1 MNNYDQLKVFFDEK
15 VQLYSCQSFIPSDP
29 VSIPHL
35 FTKQQD
41 IEIAGFFAAIF
52 SWGNRTTI
60 INKSRELL
68 NLMDMSPYQ
77 FCLDPSPSALRSMKE
92 FKHRTFN
99 ADDLYYFIHFFQQ
112 HYQQHKSLETAFLSG
127 LNSEDAT
134 IENGLKSFREYFFS
148 FEHLKRTEKH
158 IASPVQQSA
167 CKRIN
172 MFLSWMVRKDAVD
185 FGLWKAIKPSQLV
198 CPLDLHVFRVAKKL
212 GLITRPQPDWL
223 AAAELTQHLRV
234 LDAEDPVKY
243 DFALFSLGIE
253 ENY

>member
-1 MNNYDQLKVFFDEK
+1 MNNHNQLKIFFDQK
-15 VQLYSCQSFIPSDP
+15 VEVYSNQSFIPSDP

-35 FTKQQD
+35 FTHQQD

-77 FCLDPSPSALRSMKE
+77 FCLDPSPSSLQAMKD

-112 HYQQHKSLETAFLSG
+112 HYQQHQSLETAFLQG
-127 LNSEDAT
+127 LQPEDVT
-134 IENGLKSFREYFFS
+134 IENGLKSFRNYFFS
-148 FEHLKRTEKH
+148 FEHLRRTEKH
-158 IASPVQQSA
+158 IASPLQHSA

-172 MFLSWMVRKDAVD
+172 MYLRWMVRKDAVD
-185 FGLWKAIKPSQLV
+185 FGLWKQIKPSQLV
-198 CPLDLHVFRVAKKL
+198 CPLDVHVFRVAQKL

-223 AAAELTQHLRV
+223 AATELTQHLRTF
-234 LDAEDPVKY
+234 DHNDPVKY
-243 DFALFSLGIE
+243 DFALFSLGITE
-253 ENY
+253 KF

>member
-77 FCLDPSPSALRSMKE
+77 FCLDPTPSALRSMKD

-112 HYQQHKSLETAFLSG
+112 HYQQHDSLETAFLSG
-127 LNSEDAT
+127 LNAEDAT

-148 FEHLKRTEKH
+148 FAHLKRTEKH

-172 MFLSWMVRKDAVD
+172 MFLRWMVRKDAVD
-185 FGLWKAIKPSQLV
+185 FGLWQAIKPSQLV